1 MEKSPSLLEG
11 DRARKHSAPRAK
23 FSFPKAISPQD
34 GWGSNA
40 ASVHDLIREDGGEL
54 SDLSH
59 QDLTQDPGERKVS
72 SAALETIQLKDTL
85 KTRRMSE
92 GLLDSRRGKAGD
104 CLLSCGKEGIFPA

>member
-1 MEKSPSLLEG
+1 
-11 DRARKHSAPRAK
+11 
-23 FSFPKAISPQD
+23 AISPQD

-59 QDLTQDPGERKVS
+59 QDLTQDPGERKMS

-92 GLLDSRRGKAGD
+92 GLLDSRRGLTDCSDPKVVTQKAAV
-104 CLLSCGKEGIFPA
+104 CKS